1 MKAVVI
7 SALLLSLPILA
18 LLGGCSSAPGRPP
31 EPQPIASPNGEPLG
45 YVTDSQRCEAL
56 LTDWFQRTDTDRDGT
71 ISLAELETDARRW
84 FARADTDGDGVIIV
98 TELTALRR
106 SLEPPAAPRPVQR
119 RPGMFDDGNTT
130 ARREVDL
137 VMAADVNL
145 DFRVTSD
152 EMLALTARRHA
163 TVTRR
168 GPYDRSVAT
177 ADCERRRFR

>member
-1 MKAVVI
+1 MKAVII
-7 SALLLSLPILA
+7 SAVLLTLPILA

-45 YVTDSQRCEAL
+45 YVTDSRRCEAL
-56 LTDWFQRTDTDRDGT
+56 LADWFQRTDTDRDST
-71 ISLAELETDARRW
+71 ISLAELEADARRW
-84 FARADTDGDGVIIV
+84 FARGDTDGDGVIIV

-106 SLEPPAAPRPVQR
+106 SLEPPAAPRPVR
-119 RPGMFDDGNTT
+119 RSGLFDDGDTT

-145 DFRVTSD
+145 DFRVTLD
-152 EMLALTARRHA
+152 EMLALTARRYA
-163 TVTRR
+163 IAIRR